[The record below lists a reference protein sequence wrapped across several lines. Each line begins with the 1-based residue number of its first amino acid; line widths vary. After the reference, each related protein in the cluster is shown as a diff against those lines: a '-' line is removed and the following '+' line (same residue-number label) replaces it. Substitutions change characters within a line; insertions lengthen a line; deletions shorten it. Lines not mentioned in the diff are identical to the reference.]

1 MIRRRMTREK
11 DKPRCI
17 VIAGPNGAGK
27 TTFAREYLPKEA
39 WVLNFVN
46 ADLIASGLS
55 PLRPE
60 LTAIPAARL
69 MLDELDGFVEKRAD
83 FAWESTLS
91 GLAHIKRLQT
101 MKELGYRLEIIYLG
115 LASPQLAVQRIAAR
129 VRQGGHHVPKGDVL
143 RRFFRSWHNFE
154 TRYRPLADAWAAYDN
169 SRRSP
174 KLMESNSNRHPRLTV
189 PVRRAL
195 LRAGE
200 TARRTARRYGTPIYV
215 WENGKVVAKRP

>member
-1 MIRRRMTREK
+1 MTRDK

-17 VIAGPNGAGK
+17 VVAGPNGAGK

-39 WVLNFVN
+39 RVLNFVN

-60 LTAIPAARL
+60 VAAIPAARL
-69 MLDELDGFVEKRAD
+69 MLDELDGFVERRAD

-101 MKELGYRLEIIYLG
+101 MKALGYRLEIICLG
-115 LASPQLAVQRIAAR
+115 LASPQLAVRRIAAR
-129 VRQGGHHVPKGDVL
+129 VRQGGHNVPKDDVL
-143 RRFFRSWHNFE
+143 RRFFRSWYNFE
-154 TRYRPLADAWAAYDN
+154 TRYRPLADAWTAYDN
-169 SRRSP
+169 SGRSP
-174 KLMESNSNRHPRLTV
+174 KVMESNSNRHPMLAARV
-189 PVRRAL
+189 ERAL

-200 TARRTARRYGTPIYV
+200 TARRMARQYGTPIYV